1 MKWIKDDL
9 AGGFSPN
16 FPPAKVFLINTN
28 FDVP

>member
-16 FPPAKVFLINTN
+16 FPPAKVF
-28 FDVP
+28 